1 VNTISDGV
9 PARRLRLWPGV
20 LLAVLLLM
28 GKVVAPLVA
37 PQATP
42 AGVLAGPLLGLAIGI
57 WWAFFS
63 RAPRAERFG
72 AIGLIAAAVL
82 VTRPF
87 LDVSIATGMMGYMF
101 PVFAIPIFALA
112 LVAWALATRRWSGR
126 PRWIALVVIVAI
138 ASGVWMMLRTGG
150 FSGYIDHDFAWRWT
164 KTAEER
170 LLAQASDDLPPVG
183 SNPAAVAS
191 APLPAAS
198 SAPPPERGRP
208 EAASGK
214 PEAETGKL
222 GAESGKPGPA
232 GGKPE
237 AEGGKPEAASGTPE
251 ADAVWPGFR
260 GPSRDGVVRTVSI
273 QTDWAT
279 SPPTAL
285 WRRPVGPGWSSFAV
299 LGDLIYTQEQ
309 RGSDEIVSAYRL
321 ATGQPVWRHH
331 DKVRFW
337 ESNGGAGPRATPTVG
352 GGRVFTLGATGV
364 LNALDARTGARL
376 WSQNAAGD
384 TGAKLP
390 EWGFSGSPLVVD
402 GLVVVATSGV
412 LAAYDAR
419 TGARRWIGPEGNEG
433 YTSPQLATIDGVKQ
447 VLLMSGSGLASV
459 APADGTP
466 LWRHEWKGYPI
477 VQPALMPDGGILI
490 VANEM
495 SGTRRLAVART
506 AEGWRAEERWTSNGL
521 KPWFNDF
528 VVHEGHAFG
537 FDGTILACI
546 DLADGTRK
554 WKGGRYGGGQLVL
567 LPDQD
572 ALLVISE
579 QGELALVSA
588 TPAGFKEI
596 ARAPA
601 IEGKTW
607 NHPVIA
613 GNVLLVRNGEQ
624 MAAFRLAQR

>member
-1 VNTISDGV
+1 MNTISDGV

-20 LLAVLLLM
+20 LLAVLLLI

-37 PQATP
+37 PEATP

-72 AIGLIAAAVL
+72 AIGLIAAALL
-82 VTRPF
+82 VTRPL

-138 ASGVWMMLRTGG
+138 ASGVWTMLRTGG

-164 KTAEER
+164 RTAEER
-170 LLAQASDDLPPVG
+170 LLAQASDDLPADR
-183 SNPAAVAS
+183 SNPAAAAS
-191 APLPAAS
+191 APLPVSS
-198 SAPPPERGRP
+198 SAPPPDRGKP
-208 EAASGK
+208 DVASGK
-214 PEAETGKL
+214 PEAASGEP
-222 GAESGKPGPA
+222 GAAS
-232 GGKPE
+232 
-237 AEGGKPEAASGTPE
+237 GKPEAASGTPE
-251 ADAVWPGFR
+251 AESGKPEAASRTPETEAVWPGFR
-260 GPSRDGVVRTVSI
+260 GPSRDGVVRAVSI

-321 ATGQPVWRHH
+321 TTGAPVWRHH

-337 ESNGGAGPRATPTVG
+337 ESNGGAGPRATPTVS

-402 GLVVVATSGV
+402 GLVVAATSGV

-419 TGARRWIGPEGNEG
+419 TGTRRWIGPEGNEG

-447 VLLMSGSGLASV
+447 VLLMSGSGLTSV
-459 APADGTP
+459 APADGTL

-477 VQPALMPDGGILI
+477 VQPALTPDGGILI
-490 VANEM
+490 AANEM

-506 AEGWRAEERWTSNGL
+506 AAGWTAEERWTSNGL

-528 VVHEGHAFG
+528 VVHKGHAFG

-588 TPAGFKEI
+588 TPAGFTEI

-624 MAAFRLAQR
+624 MAAFRLAPR